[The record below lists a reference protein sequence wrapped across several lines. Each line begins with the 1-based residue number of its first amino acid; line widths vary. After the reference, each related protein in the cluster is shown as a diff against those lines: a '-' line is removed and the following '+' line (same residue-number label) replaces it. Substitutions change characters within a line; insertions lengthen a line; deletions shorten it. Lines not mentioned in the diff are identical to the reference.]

1 MEARPDVW
9 WWESWQ
15 RPSAGSAGSAA
26 PQLSVPSVTVVPSAT
41 VPSVSTPPVSAPS
54 GTAPVPNTA
63 SQVPALVGGARQS
76 AQASGAPGD
85 PASAAPDTTAATGLA
100 GGGNVQPAGGSGSA
114 AVWER
119 LVWGHAVC

>member
-1 MEARPDVW
+1 MGIVAAVLGVLVAQPLAGTAATLP
-9 WWESWQ
+9 Q
-15 RPSAGSAGSAA
+15 HPAGSAV
-26 PQLSVPSVTVVPSAT
+26 PQLRV
-41 VPSVSTPPVSAPS
+41 PPVSAPS
-54 GTAPVPNTA
+54 ATAPVRSTVSNV
-63 SQVPALVGGARQS
+63 SALAGGAARS